1 MEMQFIEQVVKG
13 CLIVGFLLMGG
24 RIITAI
30 CHYYHIAFTSFF
42 IDYHVASLAIL
53 LIGVIGTEI
62 LNRRKRKG
70 RA

>member
-1 MEMQFIEQVVKG
+1 MEVQFIEQVMKG
-13 CLIVGFLLMGG
+13 CLIVGLILLGG

-30 CHYYHIAFTSFF
+30 CRYYNIAFTTFF
-42 IDYHVASLAIL
+42 VDYHVASLVIL
-53 LIGVIGTEI
+53 LIGIIGTEI

>member
-1 MEMQFIEQVVKG
+1 MQFIEQVVKG
-13 CLIVGFLLMGG
+13 CLIVGFILMVG

-30 CHYYHIAFTSFF
+30 CHYYNIAFTTFF
-42 IDYHVASLAIL
+42 VDYHVVSLAIL
-53 LIGVIGTEI
+53 LIGNLGIEI